1 MYHRQRSVL
10 LSTSVIQERVKELGE
25 EITRDYEG
33 KDLLVVGIL
42 KGAFIFMADLVRNIK
57 IPIAIDFMDVS
68 SYGSS
73 TQTSGVVR
81 IMKDLEKSIEGRHV
95 LIVEDIIDSGLT
107 LNYISKNLR
116 SRKAASVK
124 ICAFLDKPSRRRA
137 PVKADYLG
145 FSVPDEF
152 IVGYGLDYAEKYRH
166 YPFVAILDRDEYT
179 D

>member
-107 LNYISKNLR
+107 LDYIS
-116 SRKAASVK
+116 
-124 ICAFLDKPSRRRA
+124 
-137 PVKADYLG
+137 
-145 FSVPDEF
+145 
-152 IVGYGLDYAEKYRH
+152 
-166 YPFVAILDRDEYT
+166 
-179 D
+179 

>member
-107 LNYISKNLR
+107 LDYISKNLR